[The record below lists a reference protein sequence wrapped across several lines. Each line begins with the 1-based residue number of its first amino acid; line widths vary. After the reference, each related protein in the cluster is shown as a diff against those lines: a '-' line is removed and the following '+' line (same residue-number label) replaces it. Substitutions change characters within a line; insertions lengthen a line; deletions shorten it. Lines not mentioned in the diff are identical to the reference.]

1 MGNGSEQQPRSPSP
15 FVDYLAGAAAGSANI
30 VTGYPFDT
38 VKVRLQ
44 ASICHYNSPWACFR
58 SIVNHEGF
66 HGLFRGLS
74 SPLVGGA
81 LETGVNYGVY
91 ESVLPQLNHLP
102 DPIAIP
108 LSAATAGFFLS
119 WIVSPAELIKCRL
132 QLGAA
137 DVVHSYTGPVDCIRQ
152 VVRSEGLRGLFR
164 GVTGTLAREMPGN
177 AVYFGSYKALREVL
191 PGKRQHN
198 NNNNENNNNIRQP
211 GSNSNS
217 SNSSSSSLWNTLL
230 DATSAI
236 TAGALSGMIMWA
248 TVLPIDVAKTRMQTA
263 WPGSARDVGLVTQL
277 RNMYREGGRRVLY
290 AGLTPTLIRAA
301 PANAAQWLVWEICLQ
316 EHEKWKASK
325 DDDR

>member
-1 MGNGSEQQPRSPSP
+1 M
-15 FVDYLAGAAAGSANI
+15 
-30 VTGYPFDT
+30 
-38 VKVRLQ
+38 RLQ
-44 ASICHYNSPWACFR
+44 ASSCHYNSAWACFR
-58 SIVNHEGF
+58 SIVSHEGF

-81 LETGVNYGVY
+81 LETGVNYGIY

-108 LSAATAGFFLS
+108 ISAATAGFFLS

-164 GVTGTLAREMPGN
+164 GVSGTLAREMPGN
-177 AVYFGSYKALREVL
+177 AVYFGSYKALREFLL
-191 PGKRQHN
+191 PGKQQQQ
-198 NNNNENNNNIRQP
+198 NNNNIKQS
-211 GSNSNS
+211 GSNI
-217 SNSSSSSLWNTLL
+217 SLWNTLL

-263 WPGSARDVGLVTQL
+263 WPGSARDVGIATQL

-290 AGLTPTLIRAA
+290 AGLAPTLIRAA
-301 PANAAQWLVWEICLQ
+301 PANVSNL
-316 EHEKWKASK
+316 
-325 DDDR
+325 DRIEYYCFGIVEN